1 MHISHQKAPSQWA
14 PQILASGQ
22 ACPVRRCGGGWPLP
36 GVCLAPSDLAGK
48 SLQGARI
55 LRSPDIPRTPRE
67 DRKDRKGGALSG
79 SCLGQTSGLWMSP
92 SLSPQGLC
100 AQPFTQQTSS
110 CTRCTRCVPF
120 YVLGTDRTWSRGLR
134 AWGHTVDTNLMD
146 GLLTGAG
153 KAPGPS
159 CGRELSLGQVGS
171 QPVKIRS
178 KHTAGRGSVCKGP
191 GAGWF
196 AMIQEENRGQGGAR

>member
-36 GVCLAPSDLAGK
+36 GVCLALSDLAGK

-110 CTRCTRCVPF
+110 CPRCTHCVPF
-120 YVLGTDRTWSRGLR
+120 YVLGTDKTWSQGAQSVGTHSRYELDGR
-134 AWGHTVDTNLMD
+134 AVNGGWEGPRPQLWE
-146 GLLTGAG
+146 GAF
-153 KAPGPS
+153 PGSGGEPAREDPEQAH
-159 CGRELSLGQVGS
+159 CRPRERVQRPGGRLV
-171 QPVKIRS
+171 
-178 KHTAGRGSVCKGP
+178 
-191 GAGWF
+191 
-196 AMIQEENRGQGGAR
+196 